1 MDFKQVTAREA
12 EEWMEAIGEKPYRAR
27 QVRSWIFSKGVSDFA
42 QMTDLSKQFR
52 ETIAQKA
59 VVTQITEIK
68 RDVSTDGTIKFL
80 FGLADGNTIESVY
93 MPGADRVTL
102 CISTQVGCKLNCKFC
117 ITGKNGFARN
127 LSAAEIVDQLIQ
139 VKNRVPG
146 GRVTNLVLMGMG
158 EPLDNYDATLRALRI
173 ITEPE
178 LNLIGARKITLSTA
192 GVVPGI
198 LKLAEDFPKVK
209 LAVSL
214 NSPTNEKRSQI
225 MPINKKH
232 PIESLMAALK
242 KWPLPHGRRITF
254 EYVMLGGFNDSDA
267 DAVELGKIARAVPS
281 KINLIPYNPC
291 SGLPFE
297 RPPTERVEKFR
308 SVLIKSNHTVTVRE
322 SRGGDIL
329 ASCGQL
335 RQNQAV
341 NQG

>member
-1 MDFKQVTAREA
+1 
-12 EEWMEAIGEKPYRAR
+12 MEAIGEKPYRAR
-27 QVRSWIFSKGVSDFA
+27 QVRAWIFSKGVSDFA
-42 QMTDLSKQFR
+42 QMTDLSKSFR

-59 VVTQITEIK
+59 VVTQITEVK
-68 RDVSTDGTIKFL
+68 RDVSADGTIKFL

-102 CISTQVGCKLNCKFC
+102 CVSTQVGCKLNCKFC
-117 ITGKNGFARN
+117 LTGKNGFARN

-158 EPLDNYDATLRALRI
+158 EPLENYDATVKALRI
-173 ITEPE
+173 ITEPD

-198 LKLAEDFPKVK
+198 LRLADDFSKVK

-214 NSPTNEKRSQI
+214 NATTNEKRSQI

-232 PIESLMAALK
+232 PIESLMATLK

-254 EYVMLGGFNDSDA
+254 EYVLLGGLNDSDA
-267 DAVELGKIARAVPS
+267 DAAELCKITRMIPS

-291 SGLPFE
+291 PGLPFE
-297 RPPTERVEKFR
+297 RPSVERVEKFR
-308 SVLIKSNHTVTVRE
+308 SVLVKNHITATVRE
-322 SRGGDIL
+322 SRGSDIL

-335 RQNQAV
+335 RQAV
-341 NQG
+341 KQG

>member
-1 MDFKQVTAREA
+1 MDFKQATANEA
-12 EEWMEAIGEKPYRAR
+12 EDWMTAIGEKPYRAR
-27 QVRSWIFSKGVSDFA
+27 QVRAWVFSRGVSDFA
-42 QMTDLSKQFR
+42 QMTDLSKSFR

-59 VVTQITEIK
+59 IVTQIKEVK
-68 RDVSTDGTIKFL
+68 RDVSVDGTIKFL
-80 FGLADGNTIESVY
+80 FGLDDGATIESVY

-117 ITGKNGFARN
+117 LTGKNGFTRN

-158 EPLDNYDATLRALRI
+158 EPLDNYDATVKALRI
-173 ITEPE
+173 ITEPD

-192 GVVPGI
+192 GVVPAI
-198 LKLAEDFPKVK
+198 LRLADDFSKVK

-214 NSPTNEKRSQI
+214 NAPTNEKRNQI
-225 MPINKKH
+225 MPINKKY

-242 KWPLPHGRRITF
+242 NWPLPHGRRITF
-254 EYVMLGGFNDSDA
+254 EYVLLGGFNDSDA
-267 DAVELGKIARAVPS
+267 DAVELCKVTRGIAS

-291 SGLPFE
+291 PGLPFE
-297 RPPTERVEKFR
+297 RPSLERVEGFR
-308 SVLIKSNHTVTVRE
+308 SVLIKNNRTVTVRE
-322 SRGGDIL
+322 SRGSDIL

-335 RQNQAV
+335 RQAV
-341 NQG
+341 KEG

>member
-1 MDFKQVTAREA
+1 MDFKQVTAQEA

-42 QMTDLSKQFR
+42 QMTDLSKSFR
-52 ETIAQKA
+52 ETIAHKA
-59 VVTQITEIK
+59 VVTQITEVK
-68 RDVSTDGTIKFL
+68 RDVSADGTIKFL
-80 FGLADGNTIESVY
+80 FCLADGNTIESVY
-93 MPGADRVTL
+93 MPGADRVTV
-102 CISTQVGCKLNCKFC
+102 CVSTQVGCKLNCKFC
-117 ITGKNGFARN
+117 LTGKNGFARN

-158 EPLDNYDATLRALRI
+158 EPLENYDATLKALRI
-173 ITEPE
+173 ITEPD

-192 GVVPGI
+192 GHVPGI
-198 LKLAEDFPKVK
+198 LKLADDFSKVK

-214 NSPTNEKRSQI
+214 NATTNEKRSQI

-232 PIESLMAALK
+232 PIESLMATLK
-242 KWPLPHGRRITF
+242 NWPLPHGRRITF

-267 DAVELGKIARAVPS
+267 DAAELCKITRMIPS

-291 SGLPFE
+291 PGLPYE
-297 RPPTERVEKFR
+297 RPSTERVEKFR
-308 SVLIKSNHTVTVRE
+308 SVLVKNHLTATVRE
-322 SRGGDIL
+322 SRGSDIL

-335 RQNQAV
+335 RQSQAV
-341 NQG
+341 KEG